1 MMKAVFRSICVFLL
15 VLCVSPLRA
24 ETITHN
30 FHAKTTA
37 KEIAFSNSNK
47 QATMNDGFVYSCG
60 TSSAVFGAEL
70 IYSSLTIAINLP
82 NSSSEVVVSPA
93 IEGLTQVR
101 ISHYPDA
108 ECPNLKIYIS
118 TDGTSWGD
126 PLPADAMGY
135 GLGTTFAD
143 VPKGNYY
150 LKIANSSSEQLSIIE
165 IRYTTDPSS
174 CACLQ
179 VVSQ

>member
-30 FHAKTTA
+30 FDELFKGGKLTLTNANKKGTTA
-37 KEIAFSNSNK
+37 EVEY
-47 QATMNDGFVYSCG
+47 TCG
-60 TSSAVFGAEL
+60 TGTERFWYDL
-70 IYSSLTIAINLP
+70 IYSSVIAINLP
-82 NSSSEVVVSPA
+82 NSGNEVSTSV
-93 IEGLTQVR
+93 IEDLTQVR
-101 ISHYPDA
+101 ISHFPNTEY
-108 ECPNLKIYIS
+108 PNLKVYVS
-118 TDGTSWGD
+118 TDGISWGD
-126 PLPADAMGY
+126 PLTAMEY

-150 LKIANSSSEQLSIIE
+150 LKIANSSSAKLSIIE

>member
-1 MMKAVFRSICVFLL
+1 MMKAVFRTICVFLL
-15 VLCVSPLRA
+15 VLCESPLRA
-24 ETITHN
+24 ETITHVFN
-30 FHAKTTA
+30 TDVASYGKVNNV
-37 KEIAFSNSNK
+37 SYK
-47 QATMNDGFVYSCG
+47 QATMKDGFVYTCG
-60 TSSAVFGAEL
+60 TSSAVFGADH
-70 IYSSLTIAINLP
+70 IFGSVIAINLP

-101 ISHYPDA
+101 ISHYPNA
-108 ECPNLKIYIS
+108 KCPDLKVYIS
-118 TDGTSWGD
+118 TDGISWGD
-126 PLPADAMGY
+126 PLTAMEY

-150 LKIANSSSEQLSIIE
+150 LKIANSSSAPLSIIE

>member
-1 MMKAVFRSICVFLL
+1 MMKAFFRTICVFLL
-15 VLCVSPLRA
+15 VLCESPLRA
-24 ETITHN
+24 ETITHVFN
-30 FHAKTTA
+30 TDVASYDKV
-37 KEIAFSNSNK
+37 NNVPNK
-47 QATMNDGFVYSCG
+47 QATMNDGLVYTCG

-70 IYSSLTIAINLP
+70 IYGSRTIAINLP

-101 ISHYPDA
+101 ISHYPNA
-108 ECPNLKIYIS
+108 KCPDLKVYIS

-126 PLPADAMGY
+126 PLSADAMEY
-135 GLGTTFAD
+135 GPGTTFAD

-150 LKIANSSSEQLSIIE
+150 LKIANSSSVQLSIIE